1 MFFLIFFTVY
11 SLINFYFFFKIKSA
25 LNFSN
30 LSQVGLLLFL
40 IIMVFSPALV
50 RFFEKQGFE
59 SIAIPLAWI
68 GYFWMAFIV
77 LFFFFGLIFEIIRA
91 AFLVAKILPY
101 SSAILRK
108 FSFLLPFTVS
118 GILVAYGYFEA
129 LDIKVEKV
137 LIESDKVTENI
148 KIVQISDLHMGLIV
162 REGRVKKVIEIIK
175 SLNPDIVVSTGDLV
189 DGQIDKL
196 DGIFNI
202 FNEINPYYGKFAVTG
217 NHEFYAGIDRAVSLT
232 ERAGF
237 KLLRNN
243 GVYIK
248 NLNLSIV
255 GIDDPEAKR
264 YGYFLDISEL
274 KLLEKFKGSG
284 FILYLKHRPIVN
296 GNSIGLFDLQLSGH
310 THRGQFF
317 PFSLITEAYYKK
329 QSGFI
334 AHGGKSYLY
343 ISRGTGTW
351 GPPVRI
357 FSTPEITLIEIIRK
371 KS

>member
-1 MFFLIFFTVY
+1 
-11 SLINFYFFFKIKSA
+11 
-25 LNFSN
+25 
-30 LSQVGLLLFL
+30 
-40 IIMVFSPALV
+40 MVFSPALV

-77 LFFFFGLIFEIIRA
+77 IFFFFGLIFEIIRA
-91 AFLVAKILPY
+91 ALYLTKVLSYDSVIVKKL
-101 SSAILRK
+101 SL
-108 FSFLLPFTVS
+108 LLPSIISVVM
-118 GILVAYGYFEA
+118 VAYGYFEA
-129 LDIKVEKV
+129 LNIKVERV
-137 LIESDKVTENI
+137 LIESDKVTKNV
-148 KIVQISDLHMGLIV
+148 KIVQISDLHVGLIV

-189 DGQIDKL
+189 DGQIDRL
-196 DGIFNI
+196 DEIFNI
-202 FNEINPYYGKFAVTG
+202 FNELNSYYGKYAVTG

-248 NLNLSIV
+248 DLNLSIV

-264 YGYFLDISEL
+264 YGYFSDISEH
-274 KLLEKFKGSG
+274 KLLEKFKGLG

-296 GNSIGLFDLQLSGH
+296 ENSIGLFDLQLSGH
-310 THRGQFF
+310 VHRGQFF
-317 PFSLITEAYYKK
+317 PFSLITEAYYKQ

-334 AHGGKSYLY
+334 DHSGKSYIY

-351 GPPVRI
+351 GPPIRI
-357 FSTPEITLIEIIRK
+357 FSTPEITLVEIIRK
-371 KS
+371 KAE